1 VRRRLLLGILCA
13 SLAPGCDP
21 VPDLYVV
28 DSSADAGATEAGG
41 DDGAAV
47 DAADAGDGA
56 VEGGAGDAAPEAC
69 VGLSCPECPPNPGAC
84 CSNGVP
90 CVGLNCGVDCAA
102 GCASCVAGE
111 MCCSKQGG
119 PAMCRELDGG
129 KCPP

>member
-1 VRRRLLLGILCA
+1 MRRRLLMGSLCA
-13 SLAPGCDP
+13 SLAAGCDA

-28 DSSADAGATEAGG
+28 DASVDTGATEAGG
-41 DDGAAV
+41 EDGVAV
-47 DAADAGDGA
+47 DAADSGD
-56 VEGGAGDAAPEAC
+56 GAGDATTEAC
-69 VGLSCPECPPNPGAC
+69 VGLSCPACPPNPGQC

-90 CVGLNCGVDCAA
+90 CVGSNCGVDCAG

-119 PAMCRELDGG
+119 PAVCRGLDGG